1 MASEHL
7 IIVRTEIFK
16 EDDVYIGLCPDLE
29 VSSFGETVEE
39 ARQSLQ
45 EALNAFVDECAAMGT
60 LDEVLEEAGFVREGS
75 TWLTRQPLSI
85 DLVPVGQVGLAG

>member
-7 IIVRTEIFK
+7 IIVRTEVYR
-16 EDDVYIGLCPDLE
+16 EDDVYVGLCSDLD
-29 VSSFGETVEE
+29 VSSFGETVDE

-45 EALNAFVDECAAMGT
+45 EALRAFVDECEAMGT
-60 LDEVLEEAGFVREGS
+60 LDEVLEEAGFVREGG
-75 TWLTRQPLSI
+75 TWLTRQPISI